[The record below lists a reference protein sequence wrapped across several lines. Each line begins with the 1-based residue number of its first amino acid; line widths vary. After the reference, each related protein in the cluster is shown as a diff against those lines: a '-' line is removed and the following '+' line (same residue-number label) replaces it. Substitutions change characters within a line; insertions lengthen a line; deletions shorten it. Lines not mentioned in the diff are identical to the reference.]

1 MPLPQPRFVSGSL
14 LLLLLLLVSCSSQ
27 ISLSR
32 KEANRFLK
40 IHKRGYQVFEET
52 KQGHLERECVE
63 ERCSKE
69 EAREV
74 FENDPETE
82 YFYPKYLACV
92 AQFGDSEKKR
102 QDLIT
107 CVHNIPDQCSPSPC
121 NPRGMVR
128 CEDKKGDFL
137 CHCFTGWSGVKC
149 EKDIN
154 ECDKNNG
161 GCEHECNNTVGS
173 YRCFCRP
180 GYELFHRHACTDV
193 DECVAVPGV
202 CGTARCVNLVGSY
215 QCVCDE
221 GYVYDNVS
229 KSCLDVDECESQ
241 VCAEECVNT
250 PGSFRCFCDGRR
262 GMKLAP
268 DYRSCEPIE
277 PSQALN
283 VKRNSHSLYLGRM
296 FSGVPVVRLRFR
308 RKVQTGFTAEFDLR
322 TFDPE
327 GVIFFAG
334 GHLNS
339 SWIVLA
345 MHHGKLELQ
354 LKYGPVSRVTSSGPE
369 VNDGQWHRISVE
381 EQGRSLV
388 IKIDREAVMKIAV
401 NGDLFTLKR
410 GMHELNL
417 TVGGVPFRDGGLL
430 SKLNPR
436 LDGCLREWRWL
447 TGEDTSIQET
457 IRSNEKMQCFSVEDR
472 GSFYPG
478 SGFALFNLSHSE
490 SQVFSLQLSLR
501 PASCTGVLFALI
513 RQDSVP
519 LSVSLSQYHPRKKLQ
534 QEYVLVSAGSEVV
547 ASFPAYLCDSE
558 THLVN
563 VTIAGNLT
571 LLEVDGQAGQTE
583 QGEGPAVPDLSSPTS
598 IFLGGLP
605 DVPVVSTPV
614 SAFYVGCMEAT
625 LNGRALDLDE
635 ALHKH
640 SDIRSQSCPLVGPA
654 L

>member
-1 MPLPQPRFVSGSL
+1 MPLTQPHFLSGP
-14 LLLLLLLVSCSSQ
+14 LLLLLLVSWSSQ
-27 ISLSR
+27 MSFMSPE
-32 KEANRFLK
+32 EANEFLK
-40 IHKRGYQVFEET
+40 RHKRAYQVFEET

-82 YFYPKYLACV
+82 YFYPKYIACV
-92 AQFGDSEKKR
+92 ATFGDSEKKK

-137 CHCFTGWSGVKC
+137 CHCFTGWNGV

-154 ECDKNNG
+154 ECDKKNG
-161 GCEHECNNTVGS
+161 GCDHECNNTVGS
-173 YRCFCRP
+173 YRCSCWH
-180 GYELFHRHACTDV
+180 GYALVDRHSCADV
-193 DECVAVPGV
+193 NECVEVPGV
-202 CGTARCVNLVGSY
+202 CGTARCFNLVGSHK
-215 QCVCDE
+215 CLCEE

-229 KSCLDVDECESQ
+229 KSCLDVDECETQ

-262 GMKLAP
+262 GVKLAH
-268 DYRSCEPIE
+268 DMRSCEPIE
-277 PSQALN
+277 PCLSLN
-283 VKRNSHSLYLGRM
+283 LQRNARSLYLGRM

-308 RKVQTGFTAEFDLR
+308 RRVHTGFTAEFDLR

-345 MHHGKLELQ
+345 IHHGKLELQ

-430 SKLNPR
+430 SQVNPR
-436 LDGCLREWRWL
+436 LDGCLREWSWL

-457 IRSNEKMQCFSVEDR
+457 IRSNEKMQCFTLEDR
-472 GSFYPG
+472 GCFYPG
-478 SGFALFNLSHSE
+478 SGFALFNLNHSD
-490 SQVFSLQLSLR
+490 SQVFSLQLNLR
-501 PASCTGVLFALI
+501 PASSTGVLFALV

-519 LSVSLSQYHPRKKLQ
+519 LSVSLSHYHPGKKLQ
-534 QEYVLVSAGSEVV
+534 QEYVLVSMGSEVV
-547 ASFPAYLCDSE
+547 ASIPAYLCDSE
-558 THLVN
+558 PHLVN
-563 VTIAGNLT
+563 VTVVGNLT
-571 LLEVDGQAGQTE
+571 LLELDGRM
-583 QGEGPAVPDLSSPTS
+583 GEVELGEEPAVPDLFAPAST
-598 IFLGGLP
+598 FLGGLP

-614 SAFYVGCMEAT
+614 SAFYTGCMEAT
-625 LNGRALDLDE
+625 LNGRALDLDQ
-635 ALHKH
+635 AFYKH